1 MLINRYNKF
10 DDKEVIKMAGNYNN
24 QRYSDNHARGGSGV
38 RSRDASYNSRGVRSG
53 SQGSRR
59 GSSGGGS
66 GRNRVMTNAEK
77 EAIREKRL
85 RRIRQKKAR
94 QRAYTY
100 RVIFLSVCALFVFGL
115 WKGVTGI
122 TGYIENSRQ
131 EKIDAMQNI
140 EINKGND
147 AIDVAE
153 SVSTV
158 TEAST
163 EATVETTEAYDP
175 TKVFSNG
182 RYVDITKPMVALTW
196 DDGPNGSTGEAIM
209 DVLEKYNGRGTFFI
223 VGNRIDEFASEVQR
237 MAANGHEIANHSWD
251 HDTKLSKNSSDYIVQ
266 EFAKTNAKVQEVAGV
281 TPVLARLPGGIISD
295 TVKSS
300 ITMPLIFWSVDTLD
314 WKHKDA
320 DKVISSIKS
329 EVTDGGIVLMHELYK
344 STQAACEQI
353 IPWLVEQGYQLV
365 TVSELIQFR
374 NAEVVGGNGKQYSSF
389 PPTETVA
396 ETTAETAAAS
406 PETQAAAPTKAE
418 KSEEASSKK
427 SSSNDEDSAKSSKS
441 KSEDNDNNSTQV
453 IPGVD
458 DAQDEVSEVQAS
470 QENSDVIEAPT
481 ETTADDTYV
490 PTTAQ
495 EAQAV
500 SETAWWMAGPSAQGA
515 SDGNAQADAIQ
526 AIDAPG

>member
-1 MLINRYNKF
+1 MAVNYNKRNQRNT
-10 DDKEVIKMAGNYNN
+10 GNYV
-24 QRYSDNHARGGSGV
+24 RGSSAARK
-38 RSRDASYNSRGVRSG
+38 RSVSYDDSYRTRSG
-53 SQGSRR
+53 SQNTGRS
-59 GSSGGGS
+59 SSGGSS

-77 EAIREKRL
+77 QAIRYKRL

-100 RVIFLSVCALFVFGL
+100 RVIFLSVCALFIFGL

-131 EKIDAMQNI
+131 QKIDAMQDI

-153 SVSTV
+153 QVIVAEAT
-158 TEAST
+158 TEAV
-163 EATVETTEAYDP
+163 VETTEAYDP

-182 RYVDITKPMVALTW
+182 RYVDTTKPMVALTW

-209 DVLEKYNGRGTFFI
+209 DVLEANNGRGTFFI
-223 VGNRIDEFASEVQR
+223 VGNRIDDFSSEVQR

-251 HDTKLSKNSSDYIVQ
+251 HDEKLSNKSSDYIAQ
-266 EFAKTNAKVQEVAGV
+266 EFAKTNSKVQEVAGV

-295 TVKSS
+295 TVKGT

-314 WKHKDA
+314 WKHRDA
-320 DKVISSIKS
+320 GNVAGIIRS
-329 EVTDGGIVLMHELYK
+329 EVSDGAVILMHELYK
-344 STQAACEQI
+344 STQAACEEI
-353 IPWLVEQGYQLV
+353 IPWLAQQGYQLV

-389 PPTETVA
+389 PPTETVP
-396 ETTAETAAAS
+396 ETTAAETAAVS
-406 PETQAAAPTKAE
+406 SETQAAVSSKAE

-427 SSSNDEDSAKSSKS
+427 SSSNSEKSDQGSSSGSKS
-441 KSEDNDNNSTQV
+441 KSADNDNHSTQV
-453 IPGVD
+453 IPGAD
-458 DAQDEVSEVQAS
+458 DSQDTVSEAKAS
-470 QENSDVIEAPT
+470 QENSDIIEAPA
-481 ETTADDTYV
+481 EAAADDDVYV

-500 SETAWWMAGPSAQGA
+500 SETAWWMAGPAGQGA